1 MSHVLLA
8 LALTALG
15 QGTPTTSDR
24 TAVLAP
30 VHQFLDALNKGDL
43 PTAVAACAAE
53 TEIVDEIPPYE
64 WHGAGGCGKWADSF
78 AADAKKNGITE
89 PVVRIGIPRHVD
101 VIEDHAY
108 SVIPATYTFKKNGK
122 PMTEAGAT
130 FIVALQ
136 KEASGWKITA
146 WTWSKH

>member
-53 TEIVDEIPPYE
+53 P
-64 WHGAGGCGKWADSF
+64 
-78 AADAKKNGITE
+78 
-89 PVVRIGIPRHVD
+89 
-101 VIEDHAY
+101 
-108 SVIPATYTFKKNGK
+108 
-122 PMTEAGAT
+122 
-130 FIVALQ
+130 
-136 KEASGWKITA
+136 
-146 WTWSKH
+146 